1 MPHVEAGVKTVGQPN
16 MPALHPSLT
25 SHLCLSSPQE
35 RNYFDSADW
44 ALSKQGRKPENM
56 AGAAPGPPPTE
67 LPPKLEPGNSDALKP
82 RRSSHLGEAE
92 AANH

>member
-1 MPHVEAGVKTVGQPN
+1 
-16 MPALHPSLT
+16 
-25 SHLCLSSPQE
+25 
-35 RNYFDSADW
+35 
-44 ALSKQGRKPENM
+44 M